1 MGSRHSANLRY
12 ISFQIEAMATAADIV
27 AKRLGLPDGFQ
38 MVPFREKAEYAWHR
52 QWKSV
57 STRNSPNGGWDWSEL
72 RWDYRN
78 DSTTLAG
85 AIWVKGDLL
94 ALFLGRLNNTA
105 ARIDYLESTPHLNHP
120 LRGKVL
126 PLAIETGA
134 LYAQKSGR
142 KQLWLMNPVPAVI
155 EFSRRFYGF
164 EYVEPPGKTPFCKRE
179 V

>member
-1 MGSRHSANLRY
+1 
-12 ISFQIEAMATAADIV
+12 MATATDIV
-27 AKRLGLPDGFQ
+27 ANFLELPEGFK
-38 MVPFREKAEYAWHR
+38 MVPFREEAEYAWHR
-52 QWKSV
+52 QWKSP
-57 STRNSPNGGWDWSEL
+57 SNRTPPNGGWDWSRL

-85 AIWVKGDLL
+85 AMWVNGDLL

-105 ARIDYLESTPHLNHP
+105 ARIDYLESTPHFNHP

-134 LYAQKSGR
+134 LYAQKAGR
-142 KQLWLMNPVPAVI
+142 KELWLRDPVRAVI
-155 EFSRRFYGF
+155 EFSKRFYGF
-164 EYVEPPGKTPFCKRE
+164 EYVEPPGETPFCKRE